1 MTSLDHMKN
10 IEFSIC
16 LACFNGEKYIKDQLT
31 SVLAQ
36 IGRDDEVVISDNGSS
51 DRTLEIIESL
61 HDERIKVL
69 NCTTLGVVKNFQNCL
84 LNASGKYIVL
94 CDQDDIWLDG
104 RLDAARCALY
114 SSDLS
119 VVGMLVVNEHLEPLE
134 LDSNLIPPNTSFF
147 KTFYSN
153 GFSGCCLAFRRNVLD
168 IVLPF
173 PDQLP
178 MHDWW
183 IILMLIMLKM
193 KININ
198 KNKFILYRR
207 HKNNVSNTANNSKSS
222 FVHKI
227 YIRLLI
233 LFFLILRYFKIIFF
247 RIYL

>member
-1 MTSLDHMKN
+1 MKN

-16 LACFNGEKYIKDQLT
+16 LACFNGEKYIKDQLI

-84 LNASGKYIVL
+84 VNASGKYIVL
-94 CDQDDIWLDG
+94 CDQDDVWLEG

-134 LDSNLIPPNTSFF
+134 LGSSFTYPSTSFF

-173 PDQLP
+173 PDRLP

-183 IILMLIMLKM
+183 IVLMLILLK
-193 KININ
+193 KNINISE
-198 KNKFILYRR
+198 NKFLLYRR
-207 HKNNVSNTANNSKSS
+207 HKNNVSNTANNSKSTFLS
-222 FVHKI
+222 KL
-227 YIRLLI
+227 YMRLLI
-233 LFFLILRYFKIIFF
+233 LFYLILRYFKII
-247 RIYL
+247 ILLK

>member
-1 MTSLDHMKN
+1 MKN

-16 LACFNGEKYIKDQLT
+16 LACFNGEKYIKDQLI

-51 DRTLEIIESL
+51 DSTLEIIESL

-69 NCTTLGVVKNFQNCL
+69 NFTTLGVAKNFQNSL
-84 LNASGKYIVL
+84 LNARGEYIVL

-104 RLDAARCALY
+104 RLDAARCALF

-119 VVGMLVVNEHLEPLE
+119 VVGMIVVNEDLEQLE
-134 LDSNLIPPNTSFF
+134 LDSNLISPSISFF

-183 IILMLIMLKM
+183 IVLILIMRKR
-193 KININ
+193 KISIN

-207 HKNNVSNTANNSKSS
+207 HKTNVSNTAINSKSS
-222 FVHKI
+222 FVYRI
-227 YIRLLI
+227 YMRLLM
-233 LFFLILRYFKIIFF
+233 LILLIQRYLKIIFF
-247 RIYL
+247 RKYL